1 MVDVVTCQRKSPILT
16 PSSIPCLRRL
26 PTINVTAGCALGCTY
41 CYIQGYSCYPGPDRV
56 LLYENTP
63 DLVEHELRH
72 RRRKPRRV
80 YFSPS
85 SDAFQYLPQVQA
97 VTLRTMT
104 VLLDAGVQ
112 VAFLTK
118 GFVTQPFLR
127 LFATAP
133 RNVFGQVGITTL
145 DGNLWRRFEPRT
157 ASPQMRLD
165 CIRSLVGLG
174 VSVTAR
180 LDPLIPDVTDTRENL
195 SPLLESLA
203 AARVREVA
211 ASYLFLRPAI
221 ASRLSAQL
229 ECLRDIPVS
238 PANWSPQA
246 FADGRTGGQMIDL
259 AERERRFT
267 SIQQFARGLDI
278 QVNVCRCKNPEFAG
292 TGCGIAGPDDLPSRA
307 DIPLLLFAEVRRDMF
322 TDSNL
327 EPSG

>member
-1 MVDVVTCQRKSPILT
+1 
-16 PSSIPCLRRL
+16 
-26 PTINVTAGCALGCTY
+26 
-41 CYIQGYSCYPGPDRV
+41 V

-63 DLVEHELRH
+63 DLVEHELR
-72 RRRKPRRV
+72 RKRKKPRRV

-104 VLLDAGVQ
+104 VLLDAGVE

-127 LFATAP
+127 LFATVP
-133 RNVFGQVGITTL
+133 RKVFGQVGITTL
-145 DGNLWRRFEPRT
+145 DGNIWRRFEPRT
-157 ASPQMRLD
+157 SPPRIRLD

-180 LDPLIPDVTDTRENL
+180 LDPLIPDVTDTRDNL

-203 AARVREVA
+203 AAGVREVA

-221 ASRLSAQL
+221 AKSLSAQL
-229 ECLRDIPVS
+229 ECLRDSPVS
-238 PANWSPQA
+238 PATWSPRA

-259 AERERRFT
+259 ADRERRFA
-267 SIQQFARGLDI
+267 SIQQLAHGLGI

-292 TGCGIAGPDDLPSRA
+292 IGCGIAGPDDLTSRA
-307 DIPLLLFAEVRRDMF
+307 DIPLPLLTE
-322 TDSNL
+322 T
-327 EPSG
+327 

>member
-1 MVDVVTCQRKSPILT
+1 MVDVVTCQRKPPILT

-63 DLVEHELRH
+63 DLVDHELRR

-85 SDAFQYLPQVQA
+85 SDAFQYLPQVQTVA
-97 VTLRTMT
+97 LRTMT

-127 LFATAP
+127 LFGRFP
-133 RNVFGQVGITTL
+133 QSVFAQIGITTL
-145 DGNLWRRFEPRT
+145 EGNLWRRFEPRT
-157 ASPQMRLD
+157 APPRMRLE

-174 VSVTAR
+174 ASVTAR
-180 LDPLIPDVTDTRENL
+180 LDPLIPDITDTRENL
-195 SPLLESLA
+195 SLLLESVA
-203 AARVREVA
+203 ATGIREVA
-211 ASYLFLRPAI
+211 ASYLFLRPAT

-229 ECLRDIPVS
+229 ECLRDTAVS
-238 PANWSPQA
+238 LAAWSIQS
-246 FADGRTGGQMIDL
+246 FADGQTGGQMLGSD
-259 AERERRFT
+259 ERERRFA
-267 SIQQFARGLDI
+267 SIQQLARGLGI

-292 TGCGIAGPDDLPSRA
+292 TGCGIAGPDDPTSKA
-307 DIPLLLFAEVRRDMF
+307 DIPLPLFAE
-322 TDSNL
+322 T
-327 EPSG
+327 